1 MVFVYLENAHDIS
14 IYSPIMN
21 YAGTSLH
28 EMKVLILD
36 FLKVKNNKINLEFF
50 DKRQGVF
57 QRKRLSSLPED
68 LTDVYVMLK
77 VESIQ

>member
-21 YAGTSLH
+21 YNGGSLD
-28 EMKVLILD
+28 ELSVSIIE
-36 FLKVKNNKINLEFF
+36 FLKVENNKIQIQFF
-50 DKRQGVF
+50 DKRQGMSH
-57 QRKRLSSLPED
+57 RKRITSLPAQ

-77 VESIQ
+77 VESVG

>member
-21 YAGTSLH
+21 YNGSSLL
-28 EMKVLILD
+28 ELTGRILD
-36 FLKVKNNKINLEFF
+36 YLDVRHNKVQLQFF
-50 DKRQGVF
+50 DKRQGGA
-57 QRKRLSSLPED
+57 QRKRLSSLPEY

-77 VESIQ
+77 VESVE